1 MKRGGRRGFFLARLF
16 SVRLQDAAPA
26 SALYNL
32 CRMSALL
39 PLSRLLVISRPALWV
54 NTIGTLVTGVWL
66 TGRLYTLDAGV
77 LALLL
82 YLTLPF
88 NLLIYGL
95 NDLSDREEDARSSRK
110 GGWQGA
116 RLRPEEEAPLLRS
129 TLLLSGPP
137 LLALALL
144 LPPGALGVLLLAAG
158 LFVAY
163 SLPPLRFKARPFL
176 DGLSNVAYALP
187 LALPALA
194 LGTPVPWGP
203 LLALMAYS
211 VGKHAFDAAQDIP
224 ADRAA
229 GTRTVATTL
238 GTAGTAAYALAWF
251 VLAGALLWPVSRL
264 TALALWLVCGGMALA
279 LRRRPTPEQAA
290 RLYPLSIVT
299 PWLVGTVAGVQL
311 VYRLVRG
318 I

>member
-1 MKRGGRRGFFLARLF
+1 MRTRARLHPLTPF
-16 SVRLQDAAPA
+16 S
-26 SALYNL
+26 
-32 CRMSALL
+32 LL
-39 PLSRLLVISRPALWV
+39 PLRRLLTVSRPALWI
-54 NTIGTLVTGVWL
+54 NTVGTLVTGVWL
-66 TGRLYTLDAGV
+66 TGRLYTTDPGV

-116 RLRPEEEAPLLRS
+116 RLTLAEGGPLLTA
-129 TLLLSGPP
+129 TLALNLPA
-137 LLALALL
+137 LLALAVL
-144 LPPGALGVLLLAAG
+144 LPPAAALLLAVSAA
-158 LFVAY
+158 LFAAY
-163 SLPPLRFKARPFL
+163 SLPPLRLKGRPFL

-194 LGTPVPWGP
+194 LGTPLPWWP

-224 ADRAA
+224 ADREA
-229 GTRTVATTL
+229 GTRTVATVL
-238 GTAGTAAYALAWF
+238 GVRGTARYALAWF
-251 VLAGALLWPVSRL
+251 AVAGALLLPVSVL
-264 TALALWLVCGGMALA
+264 TALALWLTCGGMALA
-279 LRRRPTPEQAA
+279 LLRHPTPERAA

-299 PWLVGTVAGVQL
+299 PWIVGAVAGVGL
-311 VYRLVRG
+311 VYLLARG
-318 I
+318 LWTGL

>member
-1 MKRGGRRGFFLARLF
+1 MRTRVLTTP
-16 SVRLQDAAPA
+16 PA
-26 SALYNL
+26 
-32 CRMSALL
+32 L
-39 PLSRLLVISRPALWV
+39 PLRRLLTVSRPALWI
-54 NTIGTLVTGVWL
+54 NTVGTLVTGVWL
-66 TGRLYTLDAGV
+66 TGRLYTLDPGV

-116 RLRPEEEAPLLRS
+116 RLTVAEGGPLL
-129 TLLLSGPP
+129 TMT
-137 LLALALL
+137 LALNLPALVGLAVL
-144 LPPGALGVLLLAAG
+144 LPPAASLLLAVSAV
-158 LFVAY
+158 LFAAY
-163 SLPPLRFKARPFL
+163 SLPPLRLKGRPFL

-194 LGTPVPWGP
+194 LGTPVPWWP

-224 ADRAA
+224 ADREA
-229 GTRTVATTL
+229 GTRTVATVL
-238 GTAGTAAYALAWF
+238 GVRGTARYALTWF
-251 VLAGALLWPVSRL
+251 AVAGALLLPVSVL
-264 TALALWLVCGGMALA
+264 TALAPWLTCGSMALA
-279 LRRRPTPEQAA
+279 LLRDPTPERAA

-299 PWLVGTVAGVQL
+299 PWIVGAVAGVGL
-311 VYRLVRG
+311 VYLLARG
-318 I
+318 LWTGL

>member
-1 MKRGGRRGFFLARLF
+1 MRTRARLH
-16 SVRLQDAAPA
+16 
-26 SALYNL
+26 NL
-32 CRMSALL
+32 SHLPLL
-39 PLSRLLVISRPALWV
+39 PLRRLLVVSRPALWI
-54 NTIGTLVTGVWL
+54 NTVGTLVTGVWL
-66 TGRLYTLDAGV
+66 TGRLYTLDPGV

-116 RLRPEEEAPLLRS
+116 RLTVAEGGPLLRATLAVNLPALVILAVMLPPAAS
-129 TLLLSGPP
+129 LLLTVST
-137 LLALALL
+137 
-144 LPPGALGVLLLAAG
+144 VLFA
-158 LFVAY
+158 AY
-163 SLPPLRFKARPFL
+163 SLPPLRLKGRPFL

-194 LGTPVPWGP
+194 LGGAVPWWP
-203 LLALMAYS
+203 LLALMAYA

-224 ADRAA
+224 ADREA
-229 GTRTVATTL
+229 GTRTVATVL
-238 GTAGTAAYALAWF
+238 GVKGTAAYALAWF
-251 VLAGALLWPVSRL
+251 AVAGALLLPVSLL
-264 TALALWLVCGGMALA
+264 TAAALWLTCGGMAVA
-279 LRRRPTPEQAA
+279 LLRDPTPGRAA

-299 PWLVGTVAGVQL
+299 PWIVGAVAGVGL
-311 VYRLVRG
+311 VYLLALGLWTG

>member
-1 MKRGGRRGFFLARLF
+1 
-16 SVRLQDAAPA
+16 
-26 SALYNL
+26 
-32 CRMSALL
+32 MSGLL
-39 PLSRLLVISRPALWV
+39 RLSRLTVISRPALWV
-54 NTIGTLVTGVWL
+54 NTVGTLITGLWL
-66 TGRLYTLDAGV
+66 TGRLYSSLPEL

-116 RLRPEEEAPLLRS
+116 RLRPEEEGPLRRS
-129 TLLLSGPP
+129 TLLINAPFLVGF
-137 LLALALL
+137 ALAL
-144 LPPGALGVLLLAAG
+144 PPTATATLLLSAG
-158 LFVAY
+158 LFTAY
-163 SLPPLRFKARPFL
+163 SLPPLRLKARPYL

-187 LALPALA
+187 LALPALV
-194 LGTPVPWGP
+194 LGSAVPWGP

-224 ADRAA
+224 ADQQA

-238 GTAGTAAYALAWF
+238 GTRGTAAYALAWF
-251 VLAGALLWPVSRL
+251 GLAGALLWPFSRL
-264 TALALWLVCGGMALA
+264 SALALWLTCGGMALA
-279 LRRRPTPEQAA
+279 LWRTPTPERAA

-299 PWLVGTVAGVQL
+299 PWIVGTVAGVQL
-311 VYRLVRG
+311 VYLLARG
-318 I
+318 LWRGL

>member
-1 MKRGGRRGFFLARLF
+1 M
-16 SVRLQDAAPA
+16 SAAPPR
-26 SALYNL
+26 L
-32 CRMSALL
+32 LL

-66 TGRLYTLDAGV
+66 TGRLYTLDGGV

-95 NDLSDREEDARSSRK
+95 NDLADREEDARSSRK

-116 RLRPEEEAPLLRS
+116 RLRPEEEGPLRRS
-129 TLLLSGPP
+129 TLLLNAP
-137 LLALALL
+137 LLLGLAMW
-144 LPPGALGVLLLAAG
+144 LPPAATATLLLAAA
-158 LFVAY
+158 LFVGY

-194 LGTPVPWGP
+194 LGAPVPWAP
-203 LLALMAYS
+203 LLALMSYS

-238 GTAGTAAYALAWF
+238 GTRGVAAYALAWF
-251 VLAGALLWPVSRL
+251 TLAGALLWPVSRL
-264 TALALWLVCGGMALA
+264 TALALWLTCGGMALA
-279 LRRRPTPEQAA
+279 LLRRPAPEQAG

-299 PWLVGTVAGVQL
+299 PWIVGSVAGVQL
-311 VYRLVRG
+311 VYLLARG
-318 I
+318 QWDGL